1 VVALLLALAV
11 AAAPAPAA
19 PESPAPGQD
28 LDAAADR
35 ARAALLAR
43 HGEGQ
48 RARIERGVAQVR
60 ARWRPSDGPPAE
72 LEALLRQQFLA
83 DDADLLAALG
93 RLEEA
98 LEVLDG
104 RLLQVNRSLAR
115 HAALDVG
122 PRLPVDV
129 LLASWDAGAHLDDDL
144 HASRI
149 AFVALLNF
157 PLTTL
162 EERLGEGPGW
172 SRRRWA
178 EARLLGR
185 RGSLVGT
192 SDAGL
197 GERIPSAVRQRM
209 ARAYAVSGGYVAD
222 YNLWA
227 HHLLDGSGER
237 LFPSGKR
244 LLAHWNVRDE
254 VKAWYG
260 QPGALPRQRALARA
274 LERIAAQEI
283 PAAVVN
289 SPRVDWNPF
298 TNEVRPAPASAIEG
312 GAPPPREVDPAR
324 EPDTRYAFLLES
336 VHALRAADPFL
347 PGVPTAIDRRF
358 AVDLE
363 MPQARVEAILEEILS
378 SPLLARVAREI
389 SRRLGRPL
397 EPFDVWYGGFTAPAI
412 PEARVDE
419 RTRRRYPDAAAFHA
433 DMPRML
439 RRLGFAPARARWIVD
454 HVVVEPARGSGHAM
468 PAAIRDDRPHLR
480 TRFGPG
486 GMDAKGYDIA
496 VHEMGHSV
504 EQVLSLW
511 GVDHTL
517 LSGVPDYAFTEA
529 IAFAFQARGRE
540 LLGLPGGAGGGGL
553 RALQRLWDA
562 FEMAG
567 VSLVDLRTVEW
578 IYRHPDAGPAELR
591 EAVLGIARETW
602 NRWYAPVLGVR
613 DSTLLA
619 VYSHMVQEPL
629 YLSNYALGYVVTAQL
644 EERFTGAGRL
654 GPELERM
661 TRTGSLPPDAWMRAA
676 TGESVS
682 PRALLQDAERALGPE
697 PR

>member
-1 VVALLLALAV
+1 
-11 AAAPAPAA
+11 
-19 PESPAPGQD
+19 
-28 LDAAADR
+28 
-35 ARAALLAR
+35 
-43 HGEGQ
+43 
-48 RARIERGVAQVR
+48 VAQVL
-60 ARWRPSDGPPAE
+60 ARWDPGDGSPAE
-72 LEALLRQQFLA
+72 LESFLREQFLA
-83 DDADLLAALG
+83 DDGDRLAALG

-104 RLLQVNRSLAR
+104 RFLQVNRSLAR
-115 HAALDVG
+115 HAALEAG
-122 PRLPVDV
+122 PRLPLDV
-129 LLASWDAGAHLDDDL
+129 LLASYDAGAHLDDDL

-149 AFVALLNF
+149 AFAALLNF

-162 EERLGEGPGW
+162 EQRLGEGPGW

-185 RGSLVGT
+185 RGALVGT
-192 SDAGL
+192 ADAGL
-197 GERIPSAVRQRM
+197 GERVPAAVRQRM

-222 YNLWA
+222 YNLWV
-227 HHLLDGSGER
+227 HHLVDGSGER
-237 LFPSGKR
+237 LFPPGKR

-283 PAAVVN
+283 PLAAVN
-289 SPRVDWNPF
+289 SPLVDWNPF
-298 TNEVRPAPASAIEG
+298 TNEVRPAPAASIEG
-312 GAPPPREVDPAR
+312 GAPPPAQVDPAR

-336 VHALRAADPFL
+336 VHALQAADPFL
-347 PGVPTAIDRRF
+347 PGAPTAIDRRF

-363 MPQARVEAILEEILS
+363 MPQARVEALLEEILS
-378 SPLLARVAREI
+378 SPLLPRVAREI
-389 SRRLGRPL
+389 ERRLGRPL
-397 EPFDVWYGGFTAPAI
+397 EPFDVWYDGFTDPSV
-412 PEARVDE
+412 PEE
-419 RTRRRYPDAAAFHA
+419 RLDAVTRRRYPDAAAFHA

-439 RRLGFAPARARWIVD
+439 RRLGFPAERARWIAD

-480 TRFGPG
+480 TRVGPA
-486 GMDAKGYDIA
+486 GMDHKGYDIA

-529 IAFAFQARGRE
+529 IAFVFQSRARE
-540 LLGLPGGAGGGGL
+540 LLGIRGAADGRRG
-553 RALQRLWDA
+553 AVARLWEA
-562 FEMAG
+562 FEIAG
-567 VSLVDLRTVEW
+567 VSLVDLRTCEW
-578 IYRHPDAGPAELR
+578 IYRHPEATPAALR

-619 VYSHMVQEPL
+619 VYSHMIQEPL
-629 YLSNYALGYVVTAQL
+629 YLSNYSLGYVVAAQL
-644 EERFTGAGRL
+644 EERFARAGRI

-661 TRTGSLPPDAWMRAA
+661 TRTGSLPPDLWMRIA
-676 TGESVS
+676 TGEPVS
-682 PRALLQDAERALGPE
+682 ARALLDDAGRALGPE